1 MSQEW
6 GRNQYA
12 GEWPNP
18 KAAWTITTVFLAV
31 LSVAAICAYRYA
43 YVLTPLQKFYLTTY
57 IRSGLRAEIGFKTGR
72 YALLNVVDRRGSR
85 LALNEEVVP
94 VTTAA
99 GKTTFSLT
107 EEAVRVGDRRLEW
120 QEGQYDNAQLH
131 AFLGHWIYRDQSLT
145 DFLRPGL
152 WGGLGVFIIGLLIA
166 IPKDAARARA
176 RKEGRRLKGPEL
188 VSVRQFNRRN
198 RSDGIGFPQTQT
210 LRQRILGNVPT
221 LRLPRTSEP
230 SHILIMGDTGTGKS
244 TLIRKILLQI
254 EDRGE
259 TAIIYD
265 PALDYTPEFYSP
277 ERGDAILN
285 PLDARMPYWSPG
297 EELRHDAEALTL
309 AASLFPDRHNENPFF
324 VEGPRKIFAH
334 LLTFRPAPEELAW
347 WMCHEE
353 EIDRRVK
360 GTEYAAMIDRQAPAQ
375 RSGVLAS
382 LNMIA
387 DTLKLLP
394 SEKEATAR
402 WSASEWSKQ
411 RKGWLFLTSTPE
423 TRKRLIPLTSLWLDT
438 LVLRLMNQGTYSR
451 GQASLR
457 KVWFVLDELASLQR
471 LPQLHTAIT
480 ENRKSNNPVVLGFQ
494 GRSQLETRYGH
505 EAEAMLSQPATK
517 IFLRTSEPRAADW
530 ISKTIGAVEIER
542 LRESRSSGQ
551 TGRQRN
557 TKSYNLERQVE
568 PLVMASEISGLADLH
583 GYLKKGNLVVRMNFP
598 FIVLPSKHPKYIE
611 RPMRKQAEEPPR
623 AAAAAVGANGT
634 PEQKITL
641 NEVKQDREHQLT
653 RTGPSQDHFFE

>member
-1 MSQEW
+1 MRQNW

-18 KAAWTITTVFLAV
+18 KAAWTMVTLFLAL

-43 YVLTPLQKFYLTTY
+43 YLLTPLQHFYLKTY
-57 IRSGLRAEIGFKTGR
+57 IRSGLHAEIGFKTGR
-72 YALLNVVDRRGSR
+72 YALLNVVDKKGSR
-85 LALNEEVVP
+85 LVLDEEVMP
-94 VTTAA
+94 VTTAS
-99 GKTTFSLT
+99 GDSTFALT
-107 EEAVRVGDRRLEW
+107 QEAVKLGDRRLVF
-120 QEGQYDNAQLH
+120 QQGQYDNAKLH
-131 AFLGHWIYRDQSLT
+131 VFLRHWVYRDQTLM
-145 DFLRPGL
+145 DFLRPAL
-152 WGGLGVFIIGLLIA
+152 WGGLGVFFVGWLLA

-188 VSVRQFNRRN
+188 VTAREFNRRN
-198 RSDGIGFPQTQT
+198 RSDGVGFEEKQTFLQKT
-210 LRQRILGNVPT
+210 FGRVPT
-221 LRLPRTSEP
+221 LRLPRTIEP

-244 TLIRKILLQI
+244 TLIRRILLQI
-254 EDRGE
+254 EERNE
-259 TAIIYD
+259 TAIVYD

-334 LLTFRPAPEELAW
+334 LLTFRPTPEEMAW
-347 WMCHEE
+347 WMCHEG

-394 SEKEATAR
+394 SEKETMAR
-402 WSASEWSKQ
+402 WSAAEWSRQ

-423 TRKRLIPLTSLWLDT
+423 MRKRLIPLTSLWLDT
-438 LVLRLMNQGTYSR
+438 LVLRLMNQGTDNR
-451 GQASLR
+451 GQTNPR

-480 ENRKSNNPVVLGFQ
+480 VNRKSNNPVVLGFQ

-517 IFLRTSEPRAADW
+517 IFLRTSECRAAEW
-530 ISKTIGAVEIER
+530 ISKTIGDVEIER

-551 TGRQRN
+551 LGQQRN

-568 PLVMASEISGLADLH
+568 PLVMASEISGLADLC
-583 GYLKKGNLVVRMNFP
+583 GYLKKGNLVVRMSFP
-598 FIVLPSKHPKYIE
+598 FIELPPKQPKYIE
-611 RPMRKQAEEPPR
+611 RPMRKRAEDLPR
-623 AAAAAVGANGT
+623 AGVAAVGTNEM
-634 PEQKITL
+634 PEQKISL
-641 NEVKQDREHQLT
+641 NEVKQDREHQLA
-653 RTGPSQDHFFE
+653 RTGPTQEHFFE